1 MKAFLKQ
8 VLAVLVAL
16 SLFFFALLVLLVL
29 MLGSREIARTVEPK
43 TLLTLDLGVPI
54 GDRPPREE
62 FSDLLDNAMQ
72 GRSRSAYTLREVVTA
87 IDRAAGDSRI
97 AGLYLKGQVARSG
110 YRSGWAAL
118 REVREAIQRFRNS
131 GKPVITWQESMDEA
145 TLYVISPANR
155 ILLHPLGMVEFNGLA
170 AEVLYFRDA
179 FDRYGV
185 GVQAVREGK
194 YKSAVE
200 PFVSNR
206 MSEASRTQLA
216 ALLGDLS
223 REMISA
229 IAASRGLEP
238 GQLDDLV
245 QRQGLVMADE
255 ARRLGLVTALGYYD
269 VVLARLRK
277 LTGTGEGKP
286 IERRLD
292 VADYFDTLKDS
303 GSARVAVIYLEGT
316 IVSGKDPR
324 EVGAERLARLL
335 RKARE
340 DAKVKAVVLRIN
352 SPGGSATAADIIERE
367 VRLFRKR
374 KPLVVSMGTVAASG
388 GYWVAAP
395 ADEIWVE
402 PNTITGSIGV
412 FGLFFNLQ
420 QLAGEHGVRRE
431 VVRTGPFAD
440 FQSLFRAK
448 SPEELDRMRQLVDR
462 VYDGFLQRV
471 AQGRGMQRDRVE
483 ALAQGRIWSG
493 RQALALGLADHEGGL
508 REAIASAAR
517 RAQLKSYRILEYQR
531 AESWADLLLRALGLA
546 PEERDARDSD
556 LESLWRGLR
565 QSLRLARDPRGVHA
579 RLPFDL
585 SIH

>member
-16 SLFFFALLVLLVL
+16 SLFCFALLVLVAL
-29 MLGSREIARTVEPK
+29 MLGSQEISRAVEPR
-43 TLLTLDLGVPI
+43 TLLTLDLGIPI

-87 IDRAAGDSRI
+87 IDRAAEDSRI
-97 AGLYLKGQVARSG
+97 SGLYIKGQVVRSG

-118 REVREAIQRFRNS
+118 REVREAIQRFRAS
-131 GKPVITWQESMDEA
+131 GKPVITWQETLDEA
-145 TLYVISPANR
+145 TLYVVSPANH

-185 GVQAVREGK
+185 GVQAVRDGK

-206 MSEASRTQLA
+206 MSEANRAQLE

-229 IAASRGLEP
+229 IATSRKLEP
-238 GQLDDLV
+238 QRLDDLV

-255 ARRLGLVTALGYYD
+255 ARQLALVTALGHFD
-269 VVLARLRK
+269 VALARLRK
-277 LTGTGEGKP
+277 LTGTKPGKP
-286 IERRLD
+286 IERRMD
-292 VADYFDTLKDS
+292 VADYFDTLKETGGDK
-303 GSARVAVIYLEGT
+303 VAVIYLEGT
-316 IVSGKDPR
+316 IVSGNDPR
-324 EVGAERLARLL
+324 QVGAERLARLL

-340 DAKVKAVVLRIN
+340 DDAVKAVVLRIN
-352 SPGGSATAADIIERE
+352 SPGGSATAADVIERE
-367 VRLFRKR
+367 VRLYRKQ

-420 QLAGEHGVRRE
+420 QLTEEHGVRRE

-448 SPEELDRMRQLVDR
+448 SQEELDRVQRLVDR
-462 VYDGFLQRV
+462 IYEGFLQRV
-471 AQGRGMQRDRVE
+471 AQGRGMRRDRVE
-483 ALAQGRIWSG
+483 ALAQGRVWSG
-493 RQALALGLADHEGGL
+493 RQALVLGLADHEGGL
-508 REAIASAAR
+508 REAIAAAAR
-517 RAQLKSYRILEYQR
+517 RAQLESYRVLEYQR
-531 AESWADLLLRALGLA
+531 AESWANLLLRALGLT
-546 PEERDARDSD
+546 PEENDARDSEM
-556 LESLWRGLR
+556 ESRWRELL
-565 QSLRLARDPRGVHA
+565 QWLRLTADPLGIYARM
-579 RLPFDL
+579 PFDL